1 MNKTEIEIE
10 IIRATDELKKLI
22 DLATGFTAEEKAKR
36 QTTSP
41 NRTPEGE
48 IGPCGH
54 PGPVGA
60 PGPATSVPPPY
71 RHGKRH
77 EYTEWDNT
85 STVRRVDPF
94 DAEEAYDD
102 IPGKDAV
109 RRARAEKLLIGLHE
123 IAGLVNRARAELFS
137 GDLNGCAITLGRIA
151 NAIDR
156 ELNK

>member
-22 DLATGFTAEEKAKR
+22 DLATGFTAKEKAKR
-36 QTTSP
+36 QTSP
-41 NRTPEGE
+41 NRCTSGGE
-48 IGPCGH
+48 YDDC
-54 PGPVGA
+54 
-60 PGPATSVPPPY
+60 
-71 RHGKRH
+71 
-77 EYTEWDNT
+77 
-85 STVRRVDPF
+85 STARRVDPF
-94 DAEEAYDD
+94 DAEEAYDN

-109 RRARAEKLLIGLHE
+109 RRTRAEKLLIGLHE
-123 IAGLVNRARAELFS
+123 IAGLVNRARAELVS